1 MSCYESPKSYA
12 ETEIYKNA
20 SWWYIFGEGGAV
32 KVIYLVCV
40 YKCAH
45 VHMCAH
51 VGPKRG
57 NVKGYMVRS

>member
-1 MSCYESPKSYA
+1 MKVPNPMLKQKYTKMHLGGTFLEK
-12 ETEIYKNA
+12 
-20 SWWYIFGEGGAV
+20 GGAV

-45 VHMCAH
+45 AHMCAH